1 LLLNNQV
8 GTINLTTQAVLNKSK
23 HSAYLAMLVDPV
35 VDDPKAAAKLLDTM
49 IEVQEEYL
57 GYLN

>member
-1 LLLNNQV
+1 MLNNQV
-8 GTINLTTQAVLNKSK
+8 GTIHLTTESVLNKSK
-23 HSAYLAMLVDPV
+23 HSAYLAMLADPV
-35 VDDPKAAAKLLDTM
+35 VDDPRTAERLLDTM